1 MKESTFSLNTVQNRV
16 LEKSFVNLNQLVSS
30 IVKIM
35 GIVSFRV
42 TLEKLKK
49 IKVPIHQKNFNLKNF
64 HIAL

>member
-35 GIVSFRV
+35 EIVSFRV
-42 TLEKLKK
+42 TSEKLKK
-49 IKVPIHQKNFNLKNF
+49 N
-64 HIAL
+64 

>member
-35 GIVSFRV
+35 KIVSFRV
-42 TLEKLKK
+42 TSEKLKK
-49 IKVPIHQKNFNLKNF
+49 N
-64 HIAL
+64 

>member
-30 IVKIM
+30 IAKIM

-42 TLEKLKK
+42 TSEKLKK
-49 IKVPIHQKNFNLKNF
+49 N
-64 HIAL
+64 